1 MKNKKIVGALLL
13 ALLVSTGTAQAMRE
27 DAATTFADIKDD
39 SEYFEGI
46 NWAVEEGVAI
56 GYGDRTWKPD
66 VCVTRAEIVKMSFEA
81 VLGEEIVSKKSFDS
95 PFTDVKPS
103 DWYYQY
109 ANQAKELG
117 YVEGYEDGSF
127 KATECVNRAE
137 AMKIAVKM
145 LINNPDLNFSKEP
158 VYCGENLVKDID
170 GASWYAPYARLLIG
184 NELVGLNHT
193 DIYADKKTKVKKGKG
208 DITFS
213 PSDNMTR
220 KEVAE
225 MLYLVRNSEKYNK

>member
-13 ALLVSTGTAQAMRE
+13 ALLVSTGIAQAMKE
-27 DAATTFADIKDD
+27 DAATTFDDVKDD

-56 GYGDRTWKPD
+56 GYGDKTWKPN
-66 VCVTRAEIVKMSFEA
+66 VCVTRAEIIKMAFEA
-81 VLGEEIVSKKSFDS
+81 VPGEEIVSKKSFAS
-95 PFTDVKPS
+95 PFTDVKVS

-117 YVEGYEDGSF
+117 YVDGYEDGSF

-137 AMKIAVKM
+137 AMKIVVKM
-145 LINNPDLNFSKEP
+145 MINSPHLDMSTEP

-170 GASWYAPYARLLIG
+170 GGSWYAPYARFLMTDQ
-184 NELVGLNHT
+184 LVGVNHAL
-193 DIYADKKTKVKKGKG
+193 DDKKAKKNSKNE
-208 DITFS
+208 INYQ
-213 PSDNMTR
+213 PSDSMTR